1 MPRIDM
7 REKKILTSAD
17 PGVGG
22 GLLCC
27 ATDRMQNIYFG
38 VVRADRLGDQSAVH
52 IDGYLLASH

>member
-1 MPRIDM
+1 MCKSNVRS
-7 REKKILTSAD
+7 SAD

-27 ATDRMQNIYFG
+27 ATDRMPNIYFG